1 MAFSADEL
9 RVLRRALA
17 IALHPMPLS
26 DEDVQDCLRLAGSVD
41 EAVGEAGRLRAFLLA
56 DLARYRN
63 ALPGSATGY
72 LELLQDALAAGR
84 LRPPP
89 GRSGRPA
96 GLRGGPLAAALLERC
111 QVLAERS
118 VRARLAGR
126 SAGAAAPGPR
136 SRLLAL
142 PGGRAAPG
150 SRTGPGPRP
159 HRTSRRSRASA
170 PCPSPPR
177 SSRRGGP
184 HRPRPRSGRP
194 ADPPCFP
201 DAAPSTGRSPR
212 RAVSGSLLWTAWT
225 TYPRSCPRGDGRLLR
240 HRDRDHRE
248 EPGWS
253 EQDQGGR
260 RGRRG
265 DRPRGIRKADRS
277 SGECLTAGA
286 EPLAPRLPGGRPER
300 TTRESRALFAAQRA
314 EHSGHLALK

>member
-72 LELLQDALAAGR
+72 LELLQDALAAGYDPR
-84 LRPPP
+84 PDDLAALR
-89 GRSGRPA
+89 A
-96 GLRGGPLAAALLERC
+96 LRGGPLAAALLERC

-142 PGGRAAPG
+142 PGGRA
-150 SRTGPGPRP
+150 
-159 HRTSRRSRASA
+159 
-170 PCPSPPR
+170 
-177 SSRRGGP
+177 
-184 HRPRPRSGRP
+184 
-194 ADPPCFP
+194 
-201 DAAPSTGRSPR
+201 
-212 RAVSGSLLWTAWT
+212 
-225 TYPRSCPRGDGRLLR
+225 
-240 HRDRDHRE
+240 
-248 EPGWS
+248 
-253 EQDQGGR
+253 
-260 RGRRG
+260 
-265 DRPRGIRKADRS
+265 
-277 SGECLTAGA
+277 
-286 EPLAPRLPGGRPER
+286 
-300 TTRESRALFAAQRA
+300 TTREPERPGTCLLYTSL
-314 EHSGHLALK
+314 S

>member
-72 LELLQDALAAGR
+72 LELLQDALAAGYDPR
-84 LRPPP
+84 PDDLAALR
-89 GRSGRPA
+89 A
-96 GLRGGPLAAALLERC
+96 LRGGPLAAALLERC

-142 PGGRAAPG
+142 PGGRAA
-150 SRTGPGPRP
+150 
-159 HRTSRRSRASA
+159 A
-170 PCPSPPR
+170 
-177 SSRRGGP
+177 
-184 HRPRPRSGRP
+184 
-194 ADPPCFP
+194 
-201 DAAPSTGRSPR
+201 
-212 RAVSGSLLWTAWT
+212 
-225 TYPRSCPRGDGRLLR
+225 
-240 HRDRDHRE
+240 RE
-248 EPGWS
+248 P
-253 EQDQGGR
+253 
-260 RGRRG
+260 
-265 DRPRGIRKADRS
+265 DRPRTPAAPDKPRKP
-277 SGECLTAGA
+277 GERPMPKPSEVFPPRRRPAPPPSEERAAG
-286 EPLAPRLPGGRPER
+286 
-300 TTRESRALFAAQRA
+300 
-314 EHSGHLALK
+314 